1 MRTHQSRFLEDS
13 RDGVRQV
20 ILAVFVWFWCVV
32 YTTYNDISLLTPEEN
47 RTLPD
52 RRRYSSGILCLLFPA
67 FDCLSTFTC
76 LAPSR
81 RSLGV
86 SGGDP
91 WGLIDAIVSLD
102 STQSFQCSR
111 PCSLQSSFLLSATM
125 IVVFALTGVCEGNGQ
140 SVGVAEAFAK
150 RRYNGLL
157 GAISQYFPTLFVL
170 LRKMSYHNK
179 RAEAAE
185 DQTPENGGLVA
196 RGPVDV
202 LARRGPES
210 DGSHDVYVVICW

>member
-1 MRTHQSRFLEDS
+1 VFSLLRLRAGVGEFGDLDLNVAIYSIFHSMRTHRSRFLEDS

-32 YTTYNDISLLTPEEN
+32 YTTHNDISLLTPEEN

-52 RRRYSSGILCLLFPA
+52 MRRYSSGILCLLFPA

-76 LAPSR
+76 LAPNR

-140 SVGVAEAFAK
+140 SVGVAEAFAE
-150 RRYNGLL
+150 RRYNGLSEAVL
-157 GAISQYFPTLFVL
+157 SAFVH
-170 LRKMSYHNK
+170 STHP
-179 RAEAAE
+179 
-185 DQTPENGGLVA
+185 PEQ
-196 RGPVDV
+196 DV
-202 LARRGPES
+202 IPQ
-210 DGSHDVYVVICW
+210 